1 MKVYLSKSNRKNKKY
16 SILIG
21 HKKIDFG
28 DDRYEDYTQ
37 HGDPKRKAL
46 YIQRHKKNEDWNN
59 PFGRLGGNLD
69 DRGNPRSTPA
79 VLTAGWWSRF
89 LLWEK
94 PTIEEAIKDIKKRFG
109 IIVLQARQE

>member
-1 MKVYLSKSNRKNKKY
+1 MKVYLSKPTRKFKKY
-16 SILIG
+16 SILVG
-21 HKKIDFG
+21 HKKINFG

-59 PFGRLGGNLD
+59 P
-69 DRGNPRSTPA
+69 
-79 VLTAGWWSRF
+79 LTAGFWSRY

-94 PTIEEAIKDIKKRFG
+94 PTIEEAIDNIKKRFG
-109 IIVLQARQE
+109 IIVA

>member
-1 MKVYLSKSNRKNKKY
+1 MKVYLGKPTRKYKKY
-16 SILIG
+16 SVLVG
-21 HKKIDFG
+21 HKKINFG

-59 PFGRLGGNLD
+59 P
-69 DRGNPRSTPA
+69 
-79 VLTAGWWSRF
+79 LTAGWWSRY

-94 PTIEEAIKDIKKRFG
+94 PTLTEAIKDIKKRFG
-109 IIVLQARQE
+109 IIVIHSPQA

>member
-1 MKVYLSKSNRKNKKY
+1 MKVYLSKPTRKFKKF
-16 SILIG
+16 SVLVG
-21 HKKIDFG
+21 HKRINFG

-59 PFGRLGGNLD
+59 P
-69 DRGNPRSTPA
+69 
-79 VLTAGWWSRF
+79 LTAGWWSRY

-94 PTIEEAIKDIKKRFG
+94 PTITEAIKDIKKRFG
-109 IIVLQARQE
+109 IIVLQV

>member
-1 MKVYLSKSNRKNKKY
+1 MKVYLSKPTRKFKKY

-21 HKKIDFG
+21 HKKSAEGVGSNTYREPYASQKMLWRRINFG

-37 HGDPKRKAL
+37 HQDPKRKAL

-59 PFGRLGGNLD
+59 P
-69 DRGNPRSTPA
+69 
-79 VLTAGWWSRF
+79 LTAGFWSRY

-94 PTIEEAIKDIKKRFG
+94 PTISEAKKYIFNKFG
-109 IIVLQARQE
+109 IMVV

>member
-1 MKVYLSKSNRKNKKY
+1 MKVYLSKPTRKFKKY
-16 SILIG
+16 SVLIG
-21 HKKIDFG
+21 HKKINFG

-59 PFGRLGGNLD
+59 P
-69 DRGNPRSTPA
+69 
-79 VLTAGWWSRF
+79 LTAGWWSRY

-94 PTIEEAIKDIKKRFG
+94 PTLTEAIKDIKKRFG
-109 IIVLQARQE
+109 IIVIHSPQV

>member
-1 MKVYLSKSNRKNKKY
+1 MKVYLSKPTRKFKKY
-16 SILIG
+16 SVLIG
-21 HKKIDFG
+21 HKKINFG

-59 PFGRLGGNLD
+59 P
-69 DRGNPRSTPA
+69 
-79 VLTAGWWSRF
+79 LTAGWWSRY

-94 PTIEEAIKDIKKRFG
+94 PTLTEAIKDIKKRFG
-109 IIVLQARQE
+109 IIVVHV

>member
-1 MKVYLSKSNRKNKKY
+1 MKVYLSKPTRKYKKY
-16 SILIG
+16 SVLIG
-21 HKKIDFG
+21 HKKINFG

-59 PFGRLGGNLD
+59 P
-69 DRGNPRSTPA
+69 
-79 VLTAGWWSRF
+79 LTAGWWSRY

-94 PTIEEAIKDIKKRFG
+94 PTITEAIKDIKKRFG
-109 IIVLQARQE
+109 IIVLQV

>member
-1 MKVYLSKSNRKNKKY
+1 MKVYLSKPTRKFKKY
-16 SILIG
+16 SILVG
-21 HKKIDFG
+21 HKKINFG

-59 PFGRLGGNLD
+59 P
-69 DRGNPRSTPA
+69 
-79 VLTAGWWSRF
+79 LTAGWWSRY

-94 PTIEEAIKDIKKRFG
+94 PSIEEAIKDIKKRFG
-109 IIVLQARQE
+109 IIVIHSLQA